1 VDIRRTI
8 HSVTLPALLRALL
21 AAALVATPAAAL
33 DAQQY
38 TIKFATLAPEGSTW
52 VKIMRELDAAVRAD
66 SGGRLGFRLYP
77 GGVAG
82 DEKDVIRKIRLG
94 QYGGGGFTGVGIGE
108 VAKKVRILDA
118 PLFFRTY
125 EEASFIQR
133 KYEPDFQR
141 ALEDGGFVLLGWAEV
156 GFIYVFSSKLV
167 TSFSDL
173 KALKPWM
180 WEGDPIA
187 QAAYQAIGVSPVPL
201 SVTDVMTSLQTG
213 MIDAVYSSPY
223 ALIALQ
229 WFTRVK
235 YAMSQPLADALG
247 AAIVSRRVF
256 DSLPD
261 DLKGILLT
269 DARKYITRLTL
280 SSREDNAKSIETLKQ
295 RGMKFVQAP
304 PEIATEFDAIG
315 SKARRLLVGTL
326 YTREFLDDVESSLQ
340 GFRQEHPEGR

>member
-1 VDIRRTI
+1 VRIRR
-8 HSVTLPALLRALL
+8 ACLL
-21 AAALVATPAAAL
+21 AALALLSAL
-33 DAQQY
+33 PISAQQF

-52 VKIMRELDAAVRAD
+52 IKVMREFDAAVRAE
-66 SGGRLGFRLYP
+66 SGGRLGFKLYP

-82 DEKDVIRKIRLG
+82 DEKDVVRKIRLG

-108 VAKKVRILDA
+108 VAKKVRILDS
-118 PLFFRTY
+118 PLFFRNY
-125 EEASFIQR
+125 DEVEFIEQ
-133 KYEPDFQR
+133 KYERDFDQ

-167 TSFSDL
+167 TTFSDL

-201 SVTDVMTSLQTG
+201 SITDVMTSLQTG

-229 WFTRVK
+229 WFTRVS

-247 AAIVSRRVF
+247 AAVISKKVYN
-256 DSLPD
+256 SLPD
-261 DLKGILLT
+261 DLKTILMSNSKKFISRVT
-269 DARKYITRLTL
+269 A
-280 SSREDNAKSIETLKQ
+280 SSRQDNAKAIETLKK
-295 RGMKFVQAP
+295 RGMQFVQAP
-304 PEIATEFDAIG
+304 KEISTEFDSIG
-315 SKARRLLVGTL
+315 SRARQLLVGNL
-326 YTREFLDDVESSLQ
+326 FPQSFLDDVEGSLRTY
-340 GFRQEHPEGR
+340 RQEHPDSR

>member
-1 VDIRRTI
+1 MSIRR
-8 HSVTLPALLRALL
+8 VLLLCSSIGL
-21 AAALVATPAAAL
+21 AALPVS
-33 DAQQY
+33 AQQY

-52 VKIMRELDAAVRAD
+52 IKVMRDFDNAVRTQ
-66 SGGRLGFRLYP
+66 SGGRLGFKLYP

-118 PLFFRTY
+118 PLFFKSY
-125 EEASFIQR
+125 EEVEFIEQ
-133 KYEPDFQR
+133 KYEHDFEQ
-141 ALEDGGFVLLGWAEV
+141 ALADGGFVLLGWAEV

-167 TSFSDL
+167 VTFNDL

-201 SVTDVMTSLQTG
+201 SITDVMTSLQTG
-213 MIDAVYSSPY
+213 MIDSVYSSPY

-229 WFTRVK
+229 WFTRVS

-247 AAIVSRRVF
+247 AAVISKKIY

-261 DLKGILLT
+261 DLKTILMT
-269 DARKYITRLTL
+269 NSKKYISRVTA
-280 SSREDNAKSIETLKQ
+280 SSRLDNAKAIETLKK

-304 PEIATEFDAIG
+304 KEISTEFDTIG
-315 SKARRLLVGTL
+315 ARARQLLVGNLFTQS
-326 YTREFLDDVESSLQ
+326 FLDDVEGSLRTY
-340 GFRQEHPEGR
+340 RQEHPAAR